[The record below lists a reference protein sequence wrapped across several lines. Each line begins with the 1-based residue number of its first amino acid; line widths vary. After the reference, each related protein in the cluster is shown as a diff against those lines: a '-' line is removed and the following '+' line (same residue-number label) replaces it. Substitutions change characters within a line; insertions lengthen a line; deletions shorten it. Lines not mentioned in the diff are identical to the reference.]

1 MNPIYRFSL
10 MRPTTGGNLLDP
22 SLVVEGNLEANGRIG
37 GSIYYFAGTGY
48 IPVTATYPYQ
58 CFPLTG
64 AQDGARIAWYDS
76 VKVCLS
82 LTTVINTGPQ
92 FAPSGAAFARVAFPQ
107 EWEVA
112 SFAAFGDP
120 DALSPYGYQRQWAK
134 PVYGDNLSVE
144 FSKESG
150 EQFFRRGLNGK
161 LTFCRADADFITESP
176 FDTRFVL
183 LVEISYDGQTW
194 AAYWRGYFYKTDCE
208 FQPGLVIVQP
218 SVEDEYTKILAG
230 IDKEFDLIKLAPGI
244 ESVTARKRPVL
255 QLYVPGQSVVGCIL
269 SGMYWEQDANPEDD
283 DETLREDYHFA
294 KTKEVAQAN
303 ISIVSGSADI
313 PTEMLGS
320 SAEIDW
326 PVTHYTTTRIA
337 FKIEYAGA
345 TLQLEYWDVEVDTDI
360 WQRWSRWRL
369 TYNGNTWLSTQEQ
382 GSELIPPHFPFTISL
397 YASGSELE
405 ANITTMFVYGR
416 LVHGCDSIPGAG
428 VYNLPTDDI
437 TAENLNYR
445 KVTPW
450 KFPDM
455 LVYSGALSD
464 TPTPYGKY
472 DGSQYYA
479 QPYFPGVDFIPVARS
494 SWGRFSLWY
503 TGGAGYDAILE
514 QNASVEI
521 TFRDCYPLNG
531 VISAL
536 LGQIDTEVRF
546 DADSAFSAFFYGNNP
561 IKQDGAIPL
570 LVPKSNII
578 KGEYDQPAQQAPV
591 TLRRVLDMLRDC
603 FRCYWFIED
612 GKLRIEHIKYF
623 MNGGSYNVLPS
634 VGIDLTRRFLT
645 RVRKPWA
652 FGQDNYKY
660 DKPTMPERYEFSWM
674 DKQTDPFNGLPIEI
688 QSGYVQPGNIEKVSV
703 TDFSADID
711 YIMLN
716 PSDISEDGF
725 VLLMAV
731 DGAVPTKTLS
741 FDGSTYKLQNPFAS
755 FCYLQRFYL
764 YDLPAPAYSIGGQ
777 GGIALGTQRYKESEA
792 TFPALYDP
800 DTKNLVKTNIGEG
813 QIDKLSITLQGR
825 TAKATLKYDT
835 E

>member
-1 MNPIYRFSL
+1 

-22 SLVVEGNLEANGRIG
+22 SLVVEGNLEADGRIA
-37 GSIYYFAGTGY
+37 GSTYYFAGTGY

-58 CFPLTG
+58 CFPLSG
-64 AQDGARIAWYDS
+64 AQSGARIAWYDS
-76 VKVCLS
+76 AKAFLS
-82 LTTVINTGPQ
+82 LTAVANTGPQ

-112 SFAAFGDP
+112 SFAAFADP

-134 PVYGDNLSVE
+134 PVYGDDLSVE

-161 LTFCRADADFITESP
+161 LTFCRANADFIAESP

-255 QLYVPGQSVVGCIL
+255 QLYVPGQSVIGCIL
-269 SGMYWEQDANPEDD
+269 SGIYWEQVANPEDD
-283 DETLREDYHFA
+283 DTALRQTYHFA
-294 KTKEVAQAN
+294 SVL
-303 ISIVSGSADI
+303 SIAHAVVSGDDSI
-313 PTEMLGS
+313 PSLLSDDEYTFDPALQTIIFEMSDQG
-320 SAEIDW
+320 
-326 PVTHYTTTRIA
+326 VTLRRYLDPGTPNTMRVI
-337 FKIEYAGA
+337 
-345 TLQLEYWDVEVDTDI
+345 
-360 WQRWSRWRL
+360 L
-369 TYNGNTWLSTQEQ
+369 TYNGDTWRTAIYGGDAREFPAEYTLTKD
-382 GSELIPPHFPFTISL
+382 GSSDTISVQF
-397 YASGSELE
+397 
-405 ANITTMFVYGR
+405 NIDKVYGR

-428 VYNLPTDDI
+428 VYDLPTNDI

-450 KFPDM
+450 NFPDM
-455 LVYSGALSD
+455 LVYSGLLSD

-479 QPYFPGVDFIPVARS
+479 QPYYPGLDFIPVARS

-503 TGGAGYDAILE
+503 TGGALYDAVLE
-514 QNASVEI
+514 QNASVGI

-570 LVPKSNII
+570 LIPKSNVI

-603 FRCYWFIED
+603 FRCYWFVED
-612 GKLRIEHIKYF
+612 GKFRIEHISYF
-623 MNGGSYNVLPS
+623 MNGGSYDSLPS

-703 TDFSADID
+703 ADFSADID

-741 FDGSTYKLQNPFAS
+741 FDGATYKLQNPFAS

-777 GGIALGTQRYKESEA
+777 GGIAIGTRRYKQSEA
-792 TFPALYDP
+792 TFPALHDP
-800 DTKNLVKTNIGEG
+800 DTKNLVKTNIGDG

>member
-22 SLVVEGNLEANGRIG
+22 SLVVEGNLEADGRIG
-37 GSIYYFAGTGY
+37 GSTYYFAGTGY

-58 CFPLTG
+58 CFPLSG
-64 AQDGARIAWYDS
+64 SQAGARIAWYDS
-76 VKVCLS
+76 AKAFLS
-82 LTTVINTGPQ
+82 LTAVENTGPQ
-92 FAPSGAAFARVAFPQ
+92 FAPAGAAFARVAFPQ
-107 EWEVA
+107 SWEVA
-112 SFAAFGDP
+112 SFAAFADP

-134 PVYGDNLSVE
+134 PVYGDDLAVE
-144 FSKESG
+144 FSKENG

-161 LTFCRADADFITESP
+161 LTFCRADADFIAESP

-230 IDKEFDLIKLAPGI
+230 IDKEFDLIKLAPAI
-244 ESVTARKRPVL
+244 ESLTAKKRPVV
-255 QLYVPGQSVVGCIL
+255 QLYFPGKSVIGCVL
-269 SGMYWEQDANPEDD
+269 SGMYWE
-283 DETLREDYHFA
+283 DEVAEAVSSESDLQSVYHFA
-294 KTKEVAQAN
+294 KVRDAAVALVSGHETAFLTDESYTYDGGVGAGLKLSIDAN
-303 ISIVSGSADI
+303 GSTIRCAKGYSGSAWYF
-313 PTEMLGS
+313 
-320 SAEIDW
+320 DW
-326 PVTHYTTTRIA
+326 LANINGTSYAYRDNS
-337 FKIEYAGA
+337 AGA
-345 TLQLEYWDVEVDTDI
+345 YDSLTLPASVTLTDSSDNTIDLE
-360 WQRWSRWRL
+360 
-369 TYNGNTWLSTQEQ
+369 
-382 GSELIPPHFPFTISL
+382 ISVQK
-397 YASGSELE
+397 
-405 ANITTMFVYGR
+405 VYGR
-416 LVHGCDSIPGAG
+416 LMHDVDAISGAG
-428 VYNLPTDDI
+428 VYDIPTNDI
-437 TAENLNYR
+437 AGENLNYS

-450 KFPDM
+450 NFPDM
-455 LVYSGALSD
+455 VYFYGGLSD
-464 TPTPYGKY
+464 TPTQYGKY
-472 DGSQYYA
+472 GDQYY
-479 QPYFPGVDFIPVARS
+479 QKPWIPGSSLTPVCRTEWERLS
-494 SWGRFSLWY
+494 VWFNNLPSLWSVIE
-503 TGGAGYDAILE
+503 TA
-514 QNASVEI
+514 ASKEF

-536 LGQIDTEVRF
+536 LGQIDTKVRF

-570 LVPKSNII
+570 LIPKSNVI

-603 FRCYWFIED
+603 FRCYWFVED

-688 QSGYVQPGNIEKVSV
+688 QNGYVQPGNIEKVSV
-703 TDFSADID
+703 ADFSADID

-731 DGAVPTKTLS
+731 DGAVPTETLS
-741 FDGSTYKLQNPFAS
+741 FDGATYKLQNPFAS
-755 FCYLQRFYL
+755 FAYLQRFYL

-777 GGIALGTQRYKESEA
+777 GGIAIGTQRYKESEA
-792 TFPALYDP
+792 TFPALTDP
-800 DTKNLVKTNIGEG
+800 DTKNLVKTNIGDG

>member
-22 SLVVEGNLEANGRIG
+22 SLVVEGNLEADGRIG
-37 GSIYYFAGTGY
+37 GSTYYFAGTGY

-58 CFPLTG
+58 CFPLSG
-64 AQDGARIAWYDS
+64 SQAGARIAWYDS
-76 VKVCLS
+76 AKAFLS
-82 LTTVINTGPQ
+82 LTAVENTGPQ
-92 FAPSGAAFARVAFPQ
+92 FAPAGAAFARVAFPQ
-107 EWEVA
+107 EWDVA
-112 SFAAFGDP
+112 SFAAFADP

-134 PVYGDNLSVE
+134 PVYGDDLSVE

-161 LTFCRADADFITESP
+161 LTFCRADADFIAESP

-230 IDKEFDLIKLAPGI
+230 IDKEFDIIKLAPGI

-255 QLYVPGQSVVGCIL
+255 QLYVPGQSVIGCIF
-269 SGMYWEQDANPEDD
+269 SGMYWEQDADAESDYFELT
-283 DETLREDYHFA
+283 ETYHFA
-294 KTKEVAQAN
+294 RVKAVAHAA
-303 ISIVSGSADI
+303 ISGNDSIPALLADENYNYDPALQTI
-313 PTEMLGS
+313 PFEMTDQG
-320 SAEIDW
+320 
-326 PVTHYTTTRIA
+326 VTISRYLSPDSPN
-337 FKIEYAGA
+337 
-345 TLQLEYWDVEVDTDI
+345 TLRVI
-360 WQRWSRWRL
+360 L
-369 TYNGNTWLSTQEQ
+369 TYGGETWKTAIYGGDARE
-382 GSELIPPHFPFTISL
+382 FPAEYTLTKDGGTETIQVYFTIDS
-397 YASGSELE
+397 
-405 ANITTMFVYGR
+405 VYGR
-416 LVHGCDSIPGAG
+416 LVHGCDSIPGAS
-428 VYNLPTDDI
+428 VYDLPADDI
-437 TAENLNYR
+437 TAKNLNYR

-450 KFPDM
+450 NFPDM

-472 DGSQYYA
+472 DESQYYA

-536 LGQIDTEVRF
+536 LDQIDTEVRF

-612 GKLRIEHIKYF
+612 GKLRIEHISFF

-731 DGAVPTKTLS
+731 DGAVPTETLS
-741 FDGSTYKLQNPFAS
+741 FDGADYKLQNPFAS

-792 TFPALYDP
+792 TFPALTDP
-800 DTKNLVKTNIGEG
+800 DTKNLVKTNIGDG
-813 QIDKLSITLQGR
+813 QIDKLYITLQGR
-825 TAKATLKYDT
+825 TAKATLRYDT